1 VIRTVQALSLG
12 IFAISLLAAPTV
24 AGETS
29 PAPEMLFIARHLDVL
44 SFPNSIGPR
53 RRPGAKTLMDYGFTQ
68 FRAKANRVEA
78 NEDDGQWYFAIEL
91 VADHG
96 DSKELCVTDQATN
109 GGTYATRSLIKVR
122 LGADGLFHA
131 TNTPVEG
138 NSC

>member
-1 VIRTVQALSLG
+1 VIRTAQALSLG
-12 IFAISLLAAPTV
+12 LFSLSLLASPSV
-24 AGETS
+24 AGEAS
-29 PAPEMLFIARHLDVL
+29 PAPDMLFIARHLDVL

-53 RRPGAKTLMDYGFTQ
+53 RRPDAKTLMDYGFTQ

-96 DSKELCVTDQATN
+96 DSKELCVTDMATN
-109 GGTYATRSLIKVR
+109 GGTYAARSLINVH

-131 TNTPVEG
+131 TNTPPEG

>member
-1 VIRTVQALSLG
+1 MIRTVQALSLG
-12 IFAISLLAAPTV
+12 LFSLSLLASLSV
-24 AGETS
+24 AGEAS
-29 PAPEMLFIARHLDVL
+29 PAPDMLFIARHLDVL

-53 RRPGAKTLMDYGFTQ
+53 RRPDAKTLMDYGFTQ

-96 DSKELCVTDQATN
+96 DSKKLCVTDMATN
-109 GGTYATRSLIKVR
+109 GGTYAARSLINVQ

-131 TNTPVEG
+131 TNTPTEG